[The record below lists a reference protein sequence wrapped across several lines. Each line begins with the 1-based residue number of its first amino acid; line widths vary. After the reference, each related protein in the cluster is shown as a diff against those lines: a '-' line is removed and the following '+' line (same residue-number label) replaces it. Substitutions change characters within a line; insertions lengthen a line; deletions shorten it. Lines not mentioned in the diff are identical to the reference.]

1 MDEENLICNYFEL
14 LEKQTGT
21 VPVASDEDLQS
32 LEAGYLVQHNQQ
44 YTDLLNCYVEN
55 AKKSLD
61 DKRKWKSI
69 FFYGS
74 IVTMGTLLIMLFVAL
89 ITAIDKDNTI
99 QIVTKLIAATVS
111 FASVFIVLPKIIAE
125 YLFNTSDEKNMVDII
140 KNMQEYD
147 KSLRENIKK

>member
-14 LEKQTGT
+14 LEKQTG
-21 VPVASDEDLQS
+21 
-32 LEAGYLVQHNQQ
+32 
-44 YTDLLNCYVEN
+44 
-55 AKKSLD
+55 
-61 DKRKWKSI
+61 
-69 FFYGS
+69 
-74 IVTMGTLLIMLFVAL
+74 
-89 ITAIDKDNTI
+89 
-99 QIVTKLIAATVS
+99 TVS